1 VSCKIALIPARA
13 GSERFPNKNIADFY
27 GHPLIAY
34 SIKSALTGKKFQKVV
49 VSTDSPEIARIALSY
64 GAIVP
69 MLRPKQIATTQ
80 SPDFEWVQLAIN
92 DWLELEDSDQITI
105 LRPTNPM
112 RSVSTIVDALNVFDS
127 KPDFDSLRA
136 IREVKE
142 HPAKMWRGLPNQQ
155 IYPLDDSINP
165 ITGAPGHS
173 SPFQTLER
181 LWIQDASLE
190 IARVSSVRKHKTI
203 SGNKIIGYK
212 LPLYEGFDINYPD
225 DIHALESIISKNPSL
240 LPKFF
245 L

>member
-1 VSCKIALIPARA
+1 MSVKVALIPARE
-13 GSERFPNKNIADFY
+13 GSERFPNKNIADFH

-34 SIKSALTGKKFQKVV
+34 SIKCALNGKKFQKVV
-49 VSTDSPEIARIALSY
+49 VSTDSPEIARIAVDY
-64 GAIVP
+64 GATVP

-80 SPDFEWVQLAIN
+80 SPDFEWVQLAI
-92 DWLELEDSDQITI
+92 DEWLGLEDSDQITI
-105 LRPTNPM
+105 LRPTNPI
-112 RSVSTIVDALNVFDS
+112 RSVSTVIDALNVFDS

-142 HPAKMWRGLPNQQ
+142 HPAKMWRGLPNHQ

-190 IARVSSVRKHKTI
+190 IANVSSVRKYKTI
-203 SGNKIIGYK
+203 SGNNIIGYK
-212 LPLYEGFDINYPD
+212 LPDYEGFDINYPD
-225 DIHALESIISKNPSL
+225 DILALESIISKNPGL
-240 LPKFF
+240 LPRI
-245 L
+245 

>member
-1 VSCKIALIPARA
+1 MSADFALIPARE
-13 GSERFPNKNIADFY
+13 GSERFPNKNIAVFH

-34 SIKSALTGKKFQKVV
+34 SIKSALSGKKFQKVV
-49 VSTDSPEIARIALSY
+49 VSTDSEEIARIAISY
-64 GAIVP
+64 GATVP
-69 MLRPKQIATTQ
+69 MLRPKNIATTQ

-92 DWLELEDSDQITI
+92 EWLELEDCDQITI
-105 LRPTNPM
+105 LRPTNPL
-112 RSVSTIVDALNVFDS
+112 RSVSTIIDALNVFKS

-142 HPAKMWRGLPNQQ
+142 HPAKMWRGFPNQQ

-165 ITGAPGHS
+165 VTGAPGHS

-190 IARVSSVRKHKTI
+190 IAKVSSVRKYKTI

-212 LPLYEGFDINYPD
+212 LPVFEGFDINYPED
-225 DIHALESIISKNPSL
+225 FFELASIVSKNPNL
-240 LPKFF
+240 LPQI
-245 L
+245 